1 MPSISEEEYMKQQ
14 KVVAKELEK
23 LLKTPYFLKKMRYL
37 DFIKEMKQVMEK
49 CRKNIT
55 VTNEELDIARKIL
68 TGETCGW
75 VNSCIKMGEE
85 YDDDLYDIKKGQIKA
100 FIGHGDEIYDI
111 IVYLRAEYFIE
122 GMKQQI
128 ARYAIP
134 GCTYQVYY
142 DDLTLLGYR
151 TCCPRVYLGITYN
164 EKGEEPEEFY
174 YRVNPALSNFMS
186 YQAHVKVC
194 GEFDDAVTKSIPL
207 ESLEKYIVLKELES
221 NGRKK

>member
-1 MPSISEEEYMKQQ
+1 MSNISEEEYMKQQ

-55 VTNEELDIARKIL
+55 VTNEELNIARKIL

-75 VNSCIKMGEE
+75 VNSYIKMGEE

-100 FIGHGDEIYDI
+100 FIGHGDEIYNI
-111 IVYLRAEYFIE
+111 IVYLRAEYFID

-151 TCCPRVYLGITYN
+151 TRCPRVYLGITYHD
-164 EKGEEPEEFY
+164 ESEPEEFY

>member
-75 VNSCIKMGEE
+75 VNSYIKMGEE
-85 YDDDLYDIKKGQIKA
+85 YDDDLYDIKIGQIKA
-100 FIGHGDEIYDI
+100 FIVMGRKFMILSYILE
-111 IVYLRAEYFIE
+111 
-122 GMKQQI
+122 QN
-128 ARYAIP
+128 
-134 GCTYQVYY
+134 
-142 DDLTLLGYR
+142 TLL
-151 TCCPRVYLGITYN
+151 RV
-164 EKGEEPEEFY
+164 
-174 YRVNPALSNFMS
+174 
-186 YQAHVKVC
+186 
-194 GEFDDAVTKSIPL
+194 
-207 ESLEKYIVLKELES
+207 
-221 NGRKK
+221 